1 MNFLDS
7 KNLKLKLVGNK
18 VKNEDAYGILFFKIF
33 IYGIDK
39 FENIKHLV
47 IDEMQDYSAVQLY
60 IIKNL
65 FDCVYTMLG
74 DFNQTINPTSSKKI
88 LNSFNNIL
96 GVESNFV
103 ELNKTY
109 RSTSQI
115 VEFYN
120 KIGKKSNVNYV
131 NRSGDAVEFIK
142 TNEKDEISTIL
153 SLIDDFKTKGFRSIA
168 IITKTNIQAL
178 DLSKKF
184 ENKNININLID
195 DNVDKYDNEVCIIS
209 IYNSKGL
216 EFDGVIVYNV
226 DDSYSSELDR
236 NLLYIAC
243 TRALHK
249 LTLTCNSQ
257 EFSKLI
263 QN

>member
-1 MNFLDS
+1 M
-7 KNLKLKLVGNK
+7 KI
-18 VKNEDAYGILFFKIF
+18 GIPGAITPQRGLA
-33 IYGIDK
+33 
-39 FENIKHLV
+39 EL
-47 IDEMQDYSAVQLY
+47 E
-60 IIKNL
+60 
-65 FDCVYTMLG
+65 TMLE
-74 DFNQTINPTSSKKI
+74 TIHNERIRVYSLSYISKHISKPC
-88 LNSFNNIL
+88 
-96 GVESNFV
+96 FV